1 MPTDYFT
8 TVLGPRL
15 KYSCALYESP
25 ATSLADAEDAM
36 LALTAAR
43 AGLADGQD
51 VLELGCGWGS
61 LCLYIAQSYPKSRV
75 TAVSNSRTQKA
86 HIDGVAKAKGLT
98 NLTVITADA
107 ATYVPPVAA
116 FDRVVSVE
124 MFEHMKVGCGIERD
138 GCVCGFQRQQTQ

>member
-1 MPTDYFT
+1 M
-8 TVLGPRL
+8 LGPRL

-25 ATSLADAEDAM
+25 ATTLADAEDAM

-61 LCLYIAQSYPKSRV
+61 LCLYIAQSYPASRV

-124 MFEHMKVGCGIERD
+124 MFEHMKVGVEN
-138 GCVCGFQRQQTQ
+138 